1 MFWWIELFAIYHI
14 ILIGSVH
21 SMADTL
27 LDWFSSLA
35 SPVIP
40 EKCTSKLEK
49 GEKINNEF
57 VKAFM
62 NMVGWERITGCLSLD
77 VACPKERVCV
87 HDYFPA

>member
-1 MFWWIELFAIYHI
+1 
-14 ILIGSVH
+14 
-21 SMADTL
+21 MADTL

-49 GEKINNEF
+49 GEKIDSEF

-62 NMVGWERITGCLSLD
+62 NMVCAVIIFILIIIPLRFLLLLLLQINLQSNQ
-77 VACPKERVCV
+77 
-87 HDYFPA
+87 

>member
-1 MFWWIELFAIYHI
+1 
-14 ILIGSVH
+14 
-21 SMADTL
+21 MADTL

-49 GEKINNEF
+49 GEKIDSEF

-62 NMVGWERITGCLSLD
+62 NMVCLVIIIIILLLFKSIYSLINRCRLYAKTCLST
-77 VACPKERVCV
+77 
-87 HDYFPA
+87 

>member
-1 MFWWIELFAIYHI
+1 
-14 ILIGSVH
+14 
-21 SMADTL
+21 MADTL

-62 NMVGWERITGCLSLD
+62 NMVG
-77 VACPKERVCV
+77 
-87 HDYFPA
+87 